1 MHWNVNEKICVQLSS
16 NDSWQELLLQSIDIK
31 TNYFLRY
38 GQYVST
44 FVLVCTR
51 GTLFSAHSITY
62 STTFPR
68 FMMTNCS
75 VGVSASRYISSEE
88 LLFQAFFSQLVFGVL
103 VAKGNPW
110 RMCKTT
116 TYILYMLDILFRIIT
131 MHCSFRAATPSRIFK
146 AKFMLLCL
154 YCYIAPE
161 GPLWTPKWN
170 TEQNQHLLTQLSC
183 RNIWCI
189 DRFEKRPLRYVD
201 KPLRQQHSFKP
212 PYSCWYACYLSAKN
226 DLSRPAEKKWILTA
240 HMLNHI
246 RMGHVIILSSSERRP
261 QFEKGNPVR

>member
-1 MHWNVNEKICVQLSS
+1 MSLPLCLSVRRAPFSQRIRLHALPHSHGSWWQTALLEWVPQDTYLQKIYCSKPS
-16 NDSWQELLLQSIDIK
+16 
-31 TNYFLRY
+31 LR
-38 GQYVST
+38 T
-44 FVLVCTR
+44 
-51 GTLFSAHSITY
+51 
-62 STTFPR
+62 
-68 FMMTNCS
+68 
-75 VGVSASRYISSEE
+75 
-88 LLFQAFFSQLVFGVL
+88 QLVFGVL
-103 VAKGNPW
+103 AAKSNPW

-201 KPLRQQHSFKP
+201 TPLRRQHS
-212 PYSCWYACYLSAKN
+212 SSLLTLV
-226 DLSRPAEKKWILTA
+226 DMLVILN
-240 HMLNHI
+240 L
-246 RMGHVIILSSSERRP
+246 RRTTFRVP
-261 QFEKGNPVR
+261 QGRNEY